1 MKLIPWQRPALTRRT
16 DSLFNRLF
24 EDAFDFNYN
33 DKLPETFRTNLVPAV
48 NVAEDEK
55 ALTVSVE
62 LPGLEEKDIDVEVM
76 GNQLVISGERKF
88 EEEKKEKDFHRV
100 EHQYGSFSRTVTL
113 PTGLKTDAVDA
124 VYKKG
129 ILTVSIPK
137 VEPTPVAK
145 IKVKTG

>member
-16 DSLFNRLF
+16 DSLFSKLF
-24 EDAFDFNYN
+24 EDPFDFNFN
-33 DKLPETFRTNLVPAV
+33 DRLPETFRTNLVPAV